1 MNLAEASSGGNA
13 NVPGHE
19 GVKFGL
25 NVYWAQQ
32 MNGDW
37 VDRTIQRLPRWMHAP
52 AYIISIL
59 IWWVG
64 ALARAGHHARR
75 RLPDRLAAAVP
86 RMTPASTASCW
97 RRSPCWCGG

>member
-1 MNLAEASSGGNA
+1 
-13 NVPGHE
+13 
-19 GVKFGL
+19 
-25 NVYWAQQ
+25 

-64 ALARAGHHARR
+64 ALAA
-75 RLPDRLAAAVP
+75 LAVMPVAAYLIGSLLQF
-86 RMTPASTASCW
+86 R
-97 RRSPCWCGG
+97 G

>member
-64 ALARAGHHARR
+64 ALAA
-75 RLPDRLAAAVP
+75 LAIMPVAAYLIGSLLQF
-86 RMTPASTASCW
+86 R
-97 RRSPCWCGG
+97 G